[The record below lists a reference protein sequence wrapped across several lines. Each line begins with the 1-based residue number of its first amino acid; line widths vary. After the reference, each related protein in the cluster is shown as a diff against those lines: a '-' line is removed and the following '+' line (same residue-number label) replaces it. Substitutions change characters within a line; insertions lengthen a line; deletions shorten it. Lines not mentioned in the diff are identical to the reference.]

1 MLPYWC
7 VRPSSDCYTAFSL
20 PIPRSPRFGSI
31 TAYCGLCKCFC
42 AACMTYTQTKTRRQ
56 FGKFLSPIGCNHNYQ
71 SALKNLCAVLNI
83 RRAYFSA
90 HLVNSYCTVSQKN
103 IDSQAHALFRL
114 GFPSLT
120 PSGLGLHAIITR
132 WLIIQKVRHQ
142 TRWLIIQKVRHHP
155 TVRFMVLYANG
166 DRKIKDRTRIFMKL
180 IFYIN
185 K

>member
-1 MLPYWC
+1 
-7 VRPSSDCYTAFSL
+7 
-20 PIPRSPRFGSI
+20 
-31 TAYCGLCKCFC
+31 
-42 AACMTYTQTKTRRQ
+42 MTYTQTKTRRQ

-132 WLIIQKVRHQ
+132 WLIIQNFTPPSGFFSPFPHGTCSLSVNQEYLALEEGPPMFKPNFTCTALLLNQETSFR
-142 TRWLIIQKVRHHP
+142 IQGYHLLSLCFPPH
-155 TVRFMVLYANG
+155 FAN
-166 DRKIKDRTRIFMKL
+166 
-180 IFYIN
+180 
-185 K
+185 

>member
-20 PIPRSPRFGSI
+20 LIPRSPRFGSI
-31 TAYCGLCKCFC
+31 TAYCGLWINISFGNSDITIWQRGKCFC

-120 PSGLGLHAIITR
+120 PNGLGLHAIITR
-132 WLIIQKVRHQ
+132 WLIIQKVRH
-142 TRWLIIQKVRHHP
+142 H
-155 TVRFMVLYANG
+155 
-166 DRKIKDRTRIFMKL
+166 RKTGSDSL
-180 IFYIN
+180 
-185 K
+185 